1 MFKLDYLKLIKKRHK
16 DLYIRGIYRIRV
28 NSRDRKNVVTEV
40 KQKIQNCNRYKI
52 QWLNQSIHSD
62 FVQKKKQN
70 KLNKQQ

>member
-52 QWLNQSIHSD
+52 Q
-62 FVQKKKQN
+62 
-70 KLNKQQ
+70 